1 MASVG
6 RARVAKV
13 TPTADVPQRLIEAAA
28 RLLADEGPA
37 ALSTRRL
44 AAEVGTSTM
53 AVYTH
58 FGGLPEL
65 VKAVVREGFKR
76 LADHMA
82 AVPETDDSLADL
94 AALGEA
100 YRANAHDNP
109 QLYAVMFGS
118 ASLGGYR
125 LHDDELDEGR
135 YTYDVLVAATQR
147 TIDAGIF
154 KPGDANAIAAQLW
167 SATHGFVMLE
177 LAGYMAADREPDAVD
192 DVLNPMLAGI
202 VTALLA

>member
-1 MASVG
+1 MSPRTPEPEV
-6 RARVAKV
+6 RARLV
-13 TPTADVPQRLIEAAA
+13 EAAA
-28 RLLADEGPA
+28 ELLAGEGPA

-44 AAEVGTSTM
+44 AREVGTSTM

-65 VKAVVREGFKR
+65 VRAVVREGFAR
-76 LADHMA
+76 LGQHLD
-82 AVPETDDSLADL
+82 AVPETDDPLADL

-100 YRANAHDNP
+100 YRANALANP
-109 QLYAVMFGS
+109 HLYAVMFGS

-135 YTYDVLVAATQR
+135 YTFDVLVAATKR

-154 KPGDANAIAAQLW
+154 RTGDPQDVAAQLW
-167 SATHGFVMLE
+167 AATHGFVMLE
-177 LAGYMAADREPDAVD
+177 LAGYFDARREPDAVD
-192 DVLNPMLAGI
+192 KVLHPMLAAV
-202 VTALLA
+202 VTALFA